1 MEASLVESHE
11 KNVEYDK
18 LTFLYSSV
26 PLILLIHS
34 FSLVMFAVLMWQVTD
49 NYSLMIWS
57 SVSAIVLLFRYYH
70 YYIYKGLDEGIRRS
84 EARVWLHRYY
94 TYVLI
99 SGGVWGSAAFLL
111 FPQTNTLN
119 QMIVVLFIIGLTSTA
134 VGIISAKWYLVISY
148 AFVSF
153 VPLIIKLSMMDSSLY
168 HTLAYIISAL
178 AILLLFTGKHFNSI
192 IDISIR
198 TRQEMLEAKSTL
210 EELKSRFFALFENA
224 PVGIFYYDSR
234 LRIVDSN
241 KNILQIFDIENKERF
256 VGMDLGTVGDSRIKK
271 TLKEVFSGRQG
282 SYSGQYTTPF
292 SDKALFVELVTVPLE
307 DSRKSIAG
315 GIGIVRDLTTEVEA
329 KEEAHENAFYDP
341 LTKLPNRTLLMDRL
355 QVTIEQGVRHGYL
368 NALLFLDV
376 DYFKHI
382 NDSLGHL
389 VGDKFLQEISKRLI
403 ESIRTEDTVAR
414 LGGDEFVI
422 LLNNLPSDRKKASEQ
437 AYSVA
442 KKLSD
447 VLNRSYEIESHDIN
461 TGVSIGIYIFSYEK
475 EDPNDV
481 LRCADAAMYHAK
493 DNGRNRIEFYVPEI
507 DRNLKEFMETEKEM
521 RRALEENQF
530 ELYYQPQA
538 VLSSDV
544 VDRLEALI
552 RWNHPQKGLIEPM
565 DFIPVAE
572 KSGLILKLGEW
583 VIEESAKQMR
593 IWLDKY
599 DDFPI
604 RRIAINISPIQFL
617 QQSFIKNFMAVIRK
631 YRLKPENFELELT
644 ENVILKDIQNAS
656 GKIEALEEMGVT
668 VALDDFGTGYSSLSY
683 LQQLPVSVIKIDRS
697 FITNLE
703 KDKNNEMI
711 VKTILSVAKNFNL
724 HVVAEGVET
733 QGEYDFL
740 SKMDFDH
747 YQGFYCEKALPK
759 KELEQFLSSHSKRSS
774 IGGTSS

>member
-1 MEASLVESHE
+1 
-11 KNVEYDK
+11 
-18 LTFLYSSV
+18 
-26 PLILLIHS
+26 
-34 FSLVMFAVLMWQVTD
+34 
-49 NYSLMIWS
+49 
-57 SVSAIVLLFRYYH
+57 
-70 YYIYKGLDEGIRRS
+70 
-84 EARVWLHRYY
+84 
-94 TYVLI
+94 
-99 SGGVWGSAAFLL
+99 
-111 FPQTNTLN
+111 
-119 QMIVVLFIIGLTSTA
+119 
-134 VGIISAKWYLVISY
+134 
-148 AFVSF
+148 
-153 VPLIIKLSMMDSSLY
+153 
-168 HTLAYIISAL
+168 
-178 AILLLFTGKHFNSI
+178 
-192 IDISIR
+192 
-198 TRQEMLEAKSTL
+198 
-210 EELKSRFFALFENA
+210 
-224 PVGIFYYDSR
+224 
-234 LRIVDSN
+234 
-241 KNILQIFDIENKERF
+241 
-256 VGMDLGTVGDSRIKK
+256 
-271 TLKEVFSGRQG
+271 
-282 SYSGQYTTPF
+282 
-292 SDKALFVELVTVPLE
+292 
-307 DSRKSIAG
+307 
-315 GIGIVRDLTTEVEA
+315 
-329 KEEAHENAFYDP
+329 
-341 LTKLPNRTLLMDRL
+341 MDRL

-447 VLNRSYEIESHDIN
+447 ILNRSYEIESHDIN

-552 RWNHPQKGLIEPM
+552 RWNHPQKGLVEPM
-565 DFIPVAE
+565 NFIPIAE

-631 YRLKPENFELELT
+631 YRLEPENFELELT

-656 GKIEALEEMGVT
+656 GKNAALEEMGVT

-774 IGGTSS
+774 MGGTSS